1 MICDLCGFDNGPGG
15 KFCGSCGAPLQPGAE
30 PGFFL
35 ASTGDSGEPVRTPLN
50 KPVFYVGRSHECD
63 LVIPH
68 ASISRQHALISRQGD
83 TLLLEDLRSK
93 NGVLLNHHRVQD
105 RVEIGIGDEI
115 QFGDIVFT
123 LEGPAPPQAAAAPPG
138 ERRPSASNFEMLLEA
153 SKLINSSLILPEVLD
168 KVMSS
173 VMDLTRAQRGFL
185 MIAAE
190 DGKLEVKV
198 ARNLEETAFTSQQF
212 QISRSSVERVFK
224 SGQSFISVDIDSD
237 SQVSAQQSIMS
248 LGLKTVLCVPLK
260 HKGTVRGVIYVDS
273 HNVTKGFSDGDRQL
287 MEALADQ
294 AAIAIENA
302 RLVEE
307 NNEMFFSTIEAL
319 AEAIEKRDPYT
330 GGHTRRVLEISLDI
344 AGEMN
349 LGPHEREI
357 LKLAALLHDIGKIG
371 IDDQVLRKQAA
382 LTPEEFD
389 LIKKH
394 PEIGCEI
401 VKHIRKLQD
410 VVPGILMHHEKMD
423 GSGYPMGNSRDQIP
437 LTARIVAVADAYDA
451 MVSDRPY
458 RKGRDQE
465 AALAELERVKGKQFD
480 PDVVAAFKKV
490 IERHKARH
498 TESMDST
505 FMSTIFIH

>member
-1 MICDLCGFDNGPGG
+1 MRCGLCGFENESVG
-15 KFCGSCGAPLQPGAE
+15 KFCGSCGAPLQAAAE
-30 PGFFL
+30 PGFCL
-35 ASTGDSGEPVRTPLN
+35 VSAADSGPPVRTPLN
-50 KPVFYVGRSHECD
+50 KAVFYIGRSHECD

-68 ASISRQHALISRQGD
+68 ASISRQHALISSQDGAYYV
-83 TLLLEDLRSK
+83 EDLRSK

-105 RVEIGIGDEI
+105 RVEIKAGDEI
-115 QFGDIVFT
+115 QVGDIVYT
-123 LEGPAPPQAAAAPPG
+123 LEGPAVPKASADDRRHPPT
-138 ERRPSASNFEMLLEA
+138 NFEMLLEA

-185 MIAAE
+185 MIAGE
-190 DGKLEVKV
+190 DGKLEIQV
-198 ARNLEETAFTSQQF
+198 ARNLEETALTSQQS

-237 SQVSAQQSIMS
+237 SRVSAQQSIMS

-260 HKGTVRGVIYVDS
+260 HKGAVQGVIYVDS

-287 MEALADQ
+287 MEALADH

-357 LKLAALLHDIGKIG
+357 IKLAALLHDIGKIG

-382 LTPEEFD
+382 LTQEEFG

-410 VVPGILMHHEKMD
+410 VIPGILMHHEQMD
-423 GSGYPMGNSRDQIP
+423 GTGYPLGNLREQIP
-437 LTARIVAVADAYDA
+437 LPARIVAVADAYDA

-458 RKGRDQE
+458 RKGRDQA
-465 AALAELERVKGKQFD
+465 AALAELERVKGQQFD
-480 PDVVAAFKKV
+480 PDVVDAFRKV

-498 TESMDST
+498 SEAMDST
-505 FMSTIFIH
+505 FMSTIFIQ

>member
-1 MICDLCGFDNGPGG
+1 MICDLCGFDNGAGG
-15 KFCGSCGAPLQPGAE
+15 KFCGSCGAPLQPAAE
-30 PGFFL
+30 HGFFL
-35 ASTGDSGEPVRTPLN
+35 ASTGDSDQPVRTPLN
-50 KPVFYVGRSHECD
+50 KAVFYIGRSHECD
-63 LVIPH
+63 LVVPH
-68 ASISRQHALISRQGD
+68 ASISRQHALISCQAGAYF
-83 TLLLEDLRSK
+83 LEDLRSK
-93 NGVLLNHHRVQD
+93 NGVLLNHHRVQE
-105 RVEIGIGDEI
+105 RVEIKAGDEI

-123 LEGPAPPQAAAAPPG
+123 LEGPAPPKTAKVPDD
-138 ERRPSASNFEMLLEA
+138 ERPHSVSNFEMLLEA

-173 VMDLTRAQRGFL
+173 VLDLTRAQRGFL
-185 MIAAE
+185 MIAGE
-190 DGKLEVKV
+190 DGQLEIEV
-198 ARNLEETAFTSQQF
+198 ARNLEEATIASQQF
-212 QISRSSVERVFK
+212 QISRSSVEKVFR

-260 HKGTVRGVIYVDS
+260 HKGMVRGVIYVDS

-287 MEALADQ
+287 MEALADH

-382 LTPEEFD
+382 LTQEEFS

-410 VVPGILMHHEKMD
+410 VIPGILMHHERMD
-423 GSGYPMGNSRDQIP
+423 GNGYPLGNVRDRIP

-458 RKGRDQE
+458 RKGRGQE
-465 AALAELERVKGKQFD
+465 AALAELERVKGSQFD
-480 PDVVAAFKKV
+480 PDVVEAFKKV

-498 TESMDST
+498 SESMDST
-505 FMSTIFIH
+505 FMSTIFLQ

>member
-1 MICDLCGFDNGPGG
+1 
-15 KFCGSCGAPLQPGAE
+15 
-30 PGFFL
+30 
-35 ASTGDSGEPVRTPLN
+35 
-50 KPVFYVGRSHECD
+50 
-63 LVIPH
+63 
-68 ASISRQHALISRQGD
+68 
-83 TLLLEDLRSK
+83 
-93 NGVLLNHHRVQD
+93 
-105 RVEIGIGDEI
+105 
-115 QFGDIVFT
+115 
-123 LEGPAPPQAAAAPPG
+123 
-138 ERRPSASNFEMLLEA
+138 
-153 SKLINSSLILPEVLD
+153 
-168 KVMSS
+168 
-173 VMDLTRAQRGFL
+173 
-185 MIAAE
+185 
-190 DGKLEVKV
+190 
-198 ARNLEETAFTSQQF
+198 
-212 QISRSSVERVFK
+212 
-224 SGQSFISVDIDSD
+224 
-237 SQVSAQQSIMS
+237 MS

-273 HNVTKGFSDGDRQL
+273 HNVTRGFSDGDRQL
-287 MEALADQ
+287 MEALADH

-371 IDDQVLRKQAA
+371 IDDQILRKQTT
-382 LTPEEFD
+382 LTPEEFG

-410 VVPGILMHHEKMD
+410 VIPGILMHHEKMD
-423 GSGYPMGNSRDQIP
+423 GTGYPLGHLRKQIP

-458 RKGRDQE
+458 RKGRSRE
-465 AALAELERVKGKQFD
+465 AAVAELERVKDVQFD
-480 PDVVAAFKKV
+480 PEVVDAFRKV
-490 IERHKARH
+490 IARHKARH
-498 TESMDST
+498 SETMDST
-505 FMSTIFIH
+505 FMSTIFIQ